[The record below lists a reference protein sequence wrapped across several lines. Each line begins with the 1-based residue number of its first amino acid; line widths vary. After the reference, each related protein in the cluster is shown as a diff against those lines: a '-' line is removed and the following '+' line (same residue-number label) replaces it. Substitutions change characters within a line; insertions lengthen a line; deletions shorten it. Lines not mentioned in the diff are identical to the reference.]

1 MNYYSYG
8 EGKLGYDHFDLPPLL
23 IGTIFYQGE
32 TILNRDDETDFD
44 EEKAKSRI
52 EQHKS
57 LAKKYKLPEMV
68 EISGTSPEAMLS
80 YLEFYLTHFEPPF
93 VLGGTFD
100 ARMAGVEYLSEQG
113 IQPAEYVYNAVSNL
127 KNQKEIDLLRGHQ
140 MESVVVLMNAPE
152 NATSNQRFSYITE
165 KNQPNNESIVE
176 GLKKLGVKRIWID
189 GATISL
195 ESLSHIIEAQ
205 QIISESLQL
214 PVGTA
219 PNNFLFKYAS
229 PRLNQKFHTRFRRAS
244 ILHIVSWFSNF
255 IFYGAIE
262 DAKESFSSVYQ
273 AMEFK
278 KVLKENHIKLLEK
291 F

>member
-1 MNYYSYG
+1 MNFYTYG
-8 EGKLGYDHFDLPPLL
+8 DEKLGYGKFELPPLL

-32 TILNRDDETDFD
+32 TILTREDETEFN

-52 EQHKS
+52 EKHKS
-57 LAKKYKLPEMV
+57 LAKKYKLPEMI
-68 EISGTSPEAMLS
+68 EISATSPEAMLR
-80 YLEFYLTHFEPPF
+80 YLEFYLSHFEPPF
-93 VLGGTFD
+93 VLGGTLD
-100 ARMAGVEYLSEQG
+100 ARMAGVVYLSEQG
-113 IQPAEYVYNAVSNL
+113 IEPSEYVYNAVSNL
-127 KNQKEIDLLRGHQ
+127 KNQKEMALLEKHQ

-165 KNQPNNESIVE
+165 KSQPGNENIVD
-176 GLKKLGVKRIWID
+176 GLKKRGAKRIWID

-195 ESLSHIIEAQ
+195 ESLAHIIEAQ
-205 QIISESLQL
+205 QLICESLQL

-244 ILHIVSWFSNF
+244 IMHIVSWFSNF
-255 IFYGAIE
+255 LFYGAIE
-262 DAKESFSSVYQ
+262 DAKESFSSVSQ
-273 AMEFK
+273 AMQFK
-278 KVLKENHIKLLEK
+278 NIVKENRIKLLEK